1 MSQWWDL
8 AIPAVAAVAGSVV
21 GALVQGL
28 NDRRR
33 YGAEA
38 DERRKTRFIEERRS
52 VYVRYLAALAEWEP
66 LRAQAWRLREEIDHK
81 TDPDEAAERL
91 WRAARADSEPSF
103 RRLVAANEEIQ
114 LIAPK
119 HVREAATMLFV
130 EASRTRATARFREEF
145 ITAIRTDLGT
155 DANPEDAVSVL
166 LKSGVLRPNEGA
178 EGGAH

>member
-1 MSQWWDL
+1 MSQWWEL
-8 AIPAVAAVAGSVV
+8 AIPAVAAVGGTVF

-33 YGAEA
+33 YSAEA
-38 DERRKTRFIEERRS
+38 EERRKTRFIEERRS
-52 VYVRYLAALAEWEP
+52 AYVRYLAALVEWEP
-66 LRAQAWRLREEIDHK
+66 LRAQAWRLRDEMDRS
-81 TDPDEAAERL
+81 TDPEAAERL

-114 LIAPK
+114 MIAPK
-119 HVREAATMLFV
+119 YVREAATMLFV

-155 DANPEDAVSVL
+155 DTNPEDAVSLL
-166 LKSGVLRPNEGA
+166 LKSGALQPSKETEDPA
-178 EGGAH
+178 